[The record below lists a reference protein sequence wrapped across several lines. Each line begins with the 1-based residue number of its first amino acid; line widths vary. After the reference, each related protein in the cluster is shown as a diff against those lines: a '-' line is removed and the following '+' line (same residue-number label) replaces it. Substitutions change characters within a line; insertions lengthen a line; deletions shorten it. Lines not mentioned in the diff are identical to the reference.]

1 MYYGSILTYCS
12 SHVIDHLD
20 TLERVHV
27 AYFYFDY
34 REQSTQTPF
43 AFVSCLLRQILYR
56 CHSLPKA
63 TLPLY
68 RRLREKKP
76 LPTWKELTR
85 TLVEVCDEVTNAFL
99 VFDALDECDED
110 VNREAILEILK
121 DMIASSARLFIT
133 SRPQCVDIKLALDV
147 CPQVTVEATREDIH
161 AFVTRKLDESARMKT
176 IIQGQLRDLVIRT
189 IVEKSQ
195 GM

>member
-1 MYYGSILTYCS
+1 
-12 SHVIDHLD
+12 
-20 TLERVHV
+20 V

-56 CHSLPKA
+56 CHSLPNA
-63 TLPLY
+63 ALPLY
-68 RRLREKKP
+68 GRLREKKP

-85 TLVEVCDEVTNAFL
+85 TLVDVCNEVANLFL

-110 VNREAILEILK
+110 TNRGATLEVLK
-121 DMIASSARLFIT
+121 DVAESSARLFIT
-133 SRPQCVDIKLALDV
+133 SRPQCLDINRALGA
-147 CPQVTVEATREDIH
+147 CPQVVVEATREDIQE
-161 AFVTRKLDESARMKT
+161 FVTRKIDESARMKP
-176 IIQGQLRDLVIRT
+176 IIQGQLRNLVIKT
-189 IVEKSQ
+189 IVDKSQ